1 MSLHLFGPSCGIYA
15 SYQVLPETS
24 GQSSVV
30 ITLEGGLRISL
41 SPLSGIHLLLQISFH
56 SYFQIFLMIQR
67 IFLLIS
73 DSAFLWCFI
82 HLEAL
87 VSKKVTSPF
96 PFTCLSGITSSSS
109 SCITFLCPTSSPIK
123 HFFRWQHLLGQMM
136 DVQMSTKSQQI
147 SRSPEGS
154 FRSHCY
160 RETSHREQ

>member
-15 SYQVLPETS
+15 SYQLSKTCTFISLGPSCGIYTSYQVLPETS

-67 IFLLIS
+67 LFLLIS

-96 PFTCLSGITSSSS
+96 PFTCLSGITSSS
-109 SCITFLCPTSSPIK
+109 FLHHVLVPYQ
-123 HFFRWQHLLGQMM
+123 F
-136 DVQMSTKSQQI
+136 
-147 SRSPEGS
+147 
-154 FRSHCY
+154 SH
-160 RETSHREQ
+160 